1 MAEAK
6 ANSGPT
12 ALAPRQSAVLKQF
25 RGDAGRESQETQ
37 SQGADMRKRAEN
49 PFGSCLLS
57 ACHTCLARGRRTQ
70 RGTPSAH
77 QWAPWRV
84 SDKRAMWLVFC
95 SRTLTLALMCK
106 MDWNWQ
112 EWGLGDELGNRCRD
126 LGQNE
131 WRPELKQNKRRQRER
146 RWSRG
151 IQTRKTRGLG
161 RNGCANAEGVRCDG
175 HGFWHEQPVREM
187 VPSQMGCVAQA

>member
-1 MAEAK
+1 MTLGGK
-6 ANSGPT
+6 
-12 ALAPRQSAVLKQF
+12 
-25 RGDAGRESQETQ
+25 ETQ
-37 SQGADMRKRAEN
+37 SQGADARKRAEN

-70 RGTPSAH
+70 RGTPSAR

-131 WRPELKQNKRRQRER
+131 WRPELKQNKRRQRRHGGWE
-146 RWSRG
+146 G
-151 IQTRKTRGLG
+151 MGVLTRKESGVMATVSGMSNLCG
-161 RNGCANAEGVRCDG
+161 RWYPHRWDV
-175 HGFWHEQPVREM
+175 
-187 VPSQMGCVAQA
+187 